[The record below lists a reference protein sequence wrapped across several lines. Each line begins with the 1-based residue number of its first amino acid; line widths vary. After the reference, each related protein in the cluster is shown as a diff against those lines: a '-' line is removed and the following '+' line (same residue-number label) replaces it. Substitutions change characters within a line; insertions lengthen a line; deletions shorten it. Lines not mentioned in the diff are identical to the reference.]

1 MSKDLMKVEG
11 GYASMLEESLANFNG
26 QPEMVNEMIKNLAG
40 KRHISITITNSEG
53 TPAVDQEVYL
63 CPSMMVGE
71 SENGHLLSGKSI
83 GGTPL
88 TITSPNGATSTDAL
102 KALFRYFDENPSALL
117 GIRISATSELQM
129 NKSITYISQI
139 NPFLKTYPSEVIQI
153 EGFIDSSIDTGRV
166 ALVRR
171 LLTFDRESQ
180 IILTVAPGTVNLT
193 LYFDDAANVAQ
204 LNRGQLAKKF
214 KG

>member
-1 MSKDLMKVEG
+1 MYSELQQTKRKIKNSNNMSKDLMKVEG

-102 KALFRYFDENPSALL
+102 KALFCYIEDNPSALL
-117 GIRISATSELQM
+117 GIRLASTSKDQM
-129 NKSITYISQI
+129 NKSITVKTQV
-139 NPFLKTYPSEVIQI
+139 NPFLTTFPSRI
-153 EGFIDSSIDTGRV
+153 
-166 ALVRR
+166 A
-171 LLTFDRESQ
+171 
-180 IILTVAPGTVNLT
+180 
-193 LYFDDAANVAQ
+193 
-204 LNRGQLAKKF
+204 
-214 KG
+214 